1 MRLLELAV
9 KNIGPFDEA
18 RVEFLREDEGLKP
31 TVTFLTGQNG
41 TGKTILLDAIRGFFG
56 VHYGR
61 LEREIW
67 RGNTPFAVDLLH
79 RFHVTEATDIRRHA
93 VTQLHSDSP
102 FVHRDSSLFQ
112 LPIEVRHGQRIPP
125 PWVVDFWRSQLSTS
139 SYAIKN
145 LATIDHRA
153 LYAGALQG
161 TVNNAAVT
169 ELLCHF
175 DYLRDS
181 RAPREK
187 ATGEALY
194 ALAEKI
200 VRFSLLDGEL
210 VGVERLTFTPK
221 VRQGGHE
228 VPLANISSGNAYLVQ
243 RLLSLLGRM
252 YSLHVL
258 RESDPATIHETPG
271 LLMIDEAENHLH
283 PIWQKRL
290 IPGIREIF
298 PNLQI
303 IAATH
308 SPFVLAS
315 VPDARVYVCRY
326 EPDSQRCTV
335 SEETAAYQNKPVDEI
350 LASPAFDE
358 TLPFGE
364 EISKLLRARDAAIAE
379 GDRATRER
387 VETELLKRNPTYFA
401 HFEIDREIEA
411 LRRAG

>member
-1 MRLLELAV
+1 MSQPATPNATEL
-9 KNIGPFDEA
+9 GS
-18 RVEFLREDEGLKP
+18 P
-31 TVTFLTGQNG
+31 TQ
-41 TGKTILLDAIRGFFG
+41 R
-56 VHYGR
+56 
-61 LEREIW
+61 
-67 RGNTPFAVDLLH
+67 
-79 RFHVTEATDIRRHA
+79 
-93 VTQLHSDSP
+93 
-102 FVHRDSSLFQ
+102 SLN
-112 LPIEVRHGQRIPP
+112 
-125 PWVVDFWRSQLSTS
+125 WVVDFWRSQLSTG
-139 SYAIKN
+139 SYEIKN
-145 LATIDHRA
+145 LATIDHRS
-153 LYAGALQG
+153 LYSGALQG

-181 RAPREK
+181 RAPQK
-187 ATGEALY
+187 ATSGPLR

-200 VRFSLLDGEL
+200 VRFSLLDRL
-210 VGVERLTFTPK
+210 VGVRQLTFTEGSF
-221 VRQGGHE
+221 QGGHE

-252 YSLHVL
+252 YSL
-258 RESDPATIHETPG
+258 RPPRSDPATIHETPG

-358 TLPFGE
+358 TLP
-364 EISKLLRARDAAIAE
+364 AE
-379 GDRATRER
+379 TRSASSSARATRPSPR
-387 VETELLKRNPTYFA
+387 ETARRGSASSQLLTRNPTYFA

>member
-41 TGKTILLDAIRGFFG
+41 TGKTILLDAIRAVFGFEFAT
-56 VHYGR
+56 

-67 RGNTPFAVDLLH
+67 RRDEPFAIK
-79 RFHVTEATDIRRHA
+79 VTHTFRSTDGLGPKTQTLNILSAGRPFDPLSDELIYLPDELKSRR
-93 VTQLHSDSP
+93 
-102 FVHRDSSLFQ
+102 
-112 LPIEVRHGQRIPP
+112 PP
-125 PWVVDFWRSQLSTS
+125 YWVVDFWRSQLSTG
-139 SYAIKN
+139 SYEIKN

-153 LYAGALQG
+153 LYTGALQG

-210 VGVERLTFTPK
+210 VGVERLTFTPR

-290 IPGIREIF
+290 IPGIRAIF

-326 EPDSQRCTV
+326 EPESQRCTV

-358 TLPFGE
+358 TLPFGD
-364 EISKLLRARDAAIAE
+364 EISALLRERDAAIAAS
-379 GDRATRER
+379 DRATRER
-387 VETELLKRNPTYFA
+387 VEAELLKRNPTYFA